1 MGRKKTRYS
10 ELNIKIGQRIKEERL
25 RMGLTQQ
32 ELADRLVG
40 YESGNSVLYWEQG
53 TGVPIY
59 VISKLADV
67 FNVRVEYLMC
77 KDDFRE
83 KYIHVMTPKETE
95 SWRKYE
101 RNTLLEGIRILE
113 SENYELRKT
122 NKMIDLSNIMNG
134 SLIALL
140 DGVKLSKQEIQTLK
154 IIIDGIRSNRN
165 EVGTL

>member
-25 RMGLTQQ
+25 RLGLSCQK
-32 ELADRLVG
+32 LADRLVG

-53 TGVPIY
+53 TGVPID

-83 KYIHVMTPKETE
+83 KNIHVMTQKETE
-95 SWRKYE
+95 AWRKFE
-101 RNTLLEGIRILE
+101 RNTLLEGIKILE
-113 SENYELRKT
+113 SENYQIRKT
-122 NKMIDLSNIMNG
+122 IKEFDLSNIING
-134 SLIALL
+134 SSIGIL
-140 DGVKLSKQEIQTLK
+140 DGVKLSKQEVQAIK
-154 IIIDGIRSNRN
+154 IIIDGIRSNRKD
-165 EVGTL
+165 VGAL